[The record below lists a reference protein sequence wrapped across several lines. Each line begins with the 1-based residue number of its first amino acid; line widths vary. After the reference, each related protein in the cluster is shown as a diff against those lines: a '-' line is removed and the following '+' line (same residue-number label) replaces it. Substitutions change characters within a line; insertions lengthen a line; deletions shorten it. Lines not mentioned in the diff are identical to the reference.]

1 MLSARD
7 GCEAVVYS
15 TKVVLSSSHG
25 GKGLDPMFTHY
36 PILSSSC
43 GSRLLSSCAVWAE
56 LQGPSQASV
65 HHQNLLQHAR
75 TSMALTIT
83 SPPPGQKKGRAP
95 APLLLRDTMLGFF
108 FFFSTWCFWKH
119 FNQHYLIQTHKS
131 LTQGGLS
138 INHILS
144 NRKGNL

>member
-108 FFFSTWCFWKH
+108 FFSVLDVSEST
-119 FNQHYLIQTHKS
+119 LIS
-131 LTQGGLS
+131 IISYRLTNPSPREVLV
-138 INHILS
+138 
-144 NRKGNL
+144 